1 MLKNENI
8 ICISSIDWDFIWQ
21 GHQEIMSTFAN
32 AGNRVLFIENT
43 GIRPPALRDIPRI
56 KKRIV
61 NWFKSVKGFRKERY
75 NLYIYSPIFIPF
87 PYSRLAR
94 WANRY
99 LILSHL
105 KRWLKLMK
113 FDNPIIWTFLP
124 TLTALDIIASI
135 EKKALVYYYIADFDQ
150 LTHDSKKLKKAE
162 ERLMRECDVIF
173 VQGEYFRR
181 KCLKCNKNVFIFP
194 FGVSKEIFD
203 NFKNKADKI
212 FLEDLGGIKG
222 HIIGYVGGLHRHID
236 FGLIRYIARS
246 NPQWSI
252 VLIGPIQESLDD
264 IKDLKNVYCLG
275 KKDFTQLPAYINRF
289 DACIVPYMLSE
300 YTNTVYPTKIN
311 EYHIMGKPVVSTN
324 LPEVIK
330 HDPEN
335 LIFIAKDYEEFSGLI
350 KKALETAKDKDAV
363 ARRIK
368 SAEKNSWYNRI
379 EEMSGIIQTA
389 VANKSLEEPL
399 NWREKFI
406 GLYAVSRGKIVKF
419 SSAAVIL
426 WLLLFYTPLVWFLA
440 EPLRFYQ
447 EPKVSDAIVVFAG
460 GVGESGRP
468 GQGYEERVKHA
479 VELYKRGF
487 AENIIFSSGAVST
500 FPEPYVMKALAIY
513 LGVPESAVII
523 EDLAASTY
531 ENVKFTDKILDAK
544 KWEKI
549 ILISSP
555 YHMRRAALVFAKIAP
570 EKKIAFVPAKSLF
583 YSHQKSEEL
592 GGIKKFRQID
602 LRQINGILHEYLAI
616 CYYWAKGY
624 I

>member
-21 GHQEIMSTFAN
+21 GHQEIMSTFAKE
-32 AGNRVLFIENT
+32 GNRVLFIENT

-56 KKRIV
+56 KKRII
-61 NWFKSVKGFRKERY
+61 NWFKSVKGFREERD

-94 WANRY
+94 WVNRY

-124 TLTALDIIASI
+124 TGTALDIIANI

-150 LTHDSKKLKKAE
+150 LTHDSKKLKKSE

-173 VQGEYFRR
+173 AQGEYFRK
-181 KCLKCNKNVFIFP
+181 KCLKFNKNVFIFP

-212 FLEDLGGIKG
+212 FPPDLQDMKG
-222 HIIGYVGGLHRHID
+222 PIIGYVGGLHRHID
-236 FGLIRYIARS
+236 FGLIRYVAQS

-252 VLIGPIQESLDD
+252 VLIGPVQAALDD
-264 IKDLKNVYCLG
+264 IKDLKNVHCLG
-275 KKDFTQLPAYINRF
+275 KKDFAQLPAYINYF
-289 DACIVPYMLSE
+289 DACIVPYILSE

-311 EYHIMGKPVVSTN
+311 EYHIMGKPVVSTS

-330 HDPEN
+330 HNPEN
-335 LIFIAKDYEEFSGLI
+335 LIFIAKNHEEFNGLI
-350 KKALETAKDKDAV
+350 KKALEIAKNKDASAV
-363 ARRIK
+363 RIE
-368 SAEKNSWYNRI
+368 SAEKDSWHNRI
-379 EEMSGIIQTA
+379 EEMSGMIEGAI
-389 VANKSLEEPL
+389 NKKPMQEPL

-406 GLYAVSRGKIVKF
+406 GSYAVSRAKIIKF
-419 SSAAVIL
+419 SAVIVLL
-426 WLLLFYTPLVWFLA
+426 WILVFYTPLVWFLA

-460 GVGESGRP
+460 GVGESGQP
-468 GQGYEERVKHA
+468 GQGYEERVNYA

-487 AENIIFSSGAVST
+487 SDNIIFSSGAVST
-500 FPEPYVMKALAIY
+500 FPEPYVMKALAVS
-513 LGVPESAVII
+513 LGVPEDKII
-523 EDLAASTY
+523 LEDKAASTY
-531 ENVKFTDKILDAK
+531 ENVKFTDKILDANN
-544 KWEKI
+544 WRRI

-555 YHMRRAALVFAKIAP
+555 YHMRRVSLVFKKVAGTKKVIYSPSQSQFYSRLDFDAKG
-570 EKKIAFVPAKSLF
+570 KKILSK
-583 YSHQKSEEL
+583 
-592 GGIKKFRQID
+592 ITFRQIK
-602 LRQINGILHEYLAI
+602 GIIHEYIAI
-616 CYYWAKGY
+616 CYYWFKKY